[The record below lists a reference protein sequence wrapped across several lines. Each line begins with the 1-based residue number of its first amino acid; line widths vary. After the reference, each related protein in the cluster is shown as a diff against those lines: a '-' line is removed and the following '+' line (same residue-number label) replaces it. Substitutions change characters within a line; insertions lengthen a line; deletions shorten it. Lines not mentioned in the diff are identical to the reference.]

1 MNVLAPY
8 IAHLFAATMEQAEIQ
23 LAWKV
28 AKITPL
34 YKKGSVLDPRDYR
47 MLALSGTLFRL
58 YANVLREVITGWCQQ
73 KLDPRLPILV
83 DGCKQVCV
91 PPHLRVKQGC
101 PLSPLL
107 FSSLMYKNCSAENV
121 QGAITGSGEVQV
133 KHMLYIGDLCFTGN
147 QPQQLQLTLD
157 RLHVYARWKGLV
169 INVAEFEIVHFGLC
183 RFF

>member
-58 YANVLREVITGWCQQ
+58 YANVLRE
-73 KLDPRLPILV
+73 
-83 DGCKQVCV
+83 
-91 PPHLRVKQGC
+91 
-101 PLSPLL
+101 
-107 FSSLMYKNCSAENV
+107 
-121 QGAITGSGEVQV
+121 
-133 KHMLYIGDLCFTGN
+133 
-147 QPQQLQLTLD
+147 
-157 RLHVYARWKGLV
+157 
-169 INVAEFEIVHFGLC
+169 
-183 RFF
+183 